1 LLGKFGLKMPGKGE
15 ASGPAEEKKAVATKD
30 EGKPAGS
37 ATGSS
42 GPSSGEAAKEK
53 EEMKREYDET
63 DDDDAIVAK
72 AEEQGSKKTANA
84 KASSG
89 GAAGSNA
96 ATAASGPSRD
106 EAEINA
112 EDEEDDD
119 EVEPEKAT
127 GGAATGTTKTPTNSA
142 APANSTKTPASPAA
156 TGAVDDEEDD
166 DDVTDDDAKP
176 AATGTKAPTKPA
188 ATGAP
193 QKSAA
198 TGVQVDEDD
207 DDSDDEAEA
216 EASSAKDLTG
226 MTGARQPKGPV
237 VTGSKF
243 DPLPNST
250 KTSSGPAAT
259 GAVDDDEEEDATDDD
274 ALEPKAGLT
283 GAAPAANSTKTSS
296 GPAATGAVDEEE
308 DATDDDALEPKKA
321 GATGAAPATN
331 RTKKS
336 VEDMDGE
343 DEEKEEKE
351 DAIKNMTID
360 GISMKDTTKLNSELP
375 KGDKF
380 LNGSAIL
387 DAIADTAV
395 TEEYTGDVG
404 ATGTAAVAADDYSK
418 VTKAMLGPTKA
429 EEEYEPV
436 HIKEEGGT
444 VLVHKLTRQ
453 PLLESPIVLPTIQR
467 VDTLKEIDSV
477 RTPVDHVPANYN
489 GKALSALLHRQDEAQ
504 LQQLPVRKPSEP
516 SAEGKSQDDLAKEA
530 PKWRDLGKKYSALAN
545 EAEQSSANGS
555 TTKSAPEIIEEQKKT
570 PAASMV
576 DAITIVPR
584 TPRLRGVV
592 RKAGDTFKQVQND
605 RDLGLFGHEQQV

>member
-1 LLGKFGLKMPGKGE
+1 
-15 ASGPAEEKKAVATKD
+15 VD
-30 EGKPAGS
+30 
-37 ATGSS
+37 
-42 GPSSGEAAKEK
+42 
-53 EEMKREYDET
+53 
-63 DDDDAIVAK
+63 
-72 AEEQGSKKTANA
+72 
-84 KASSG
+84 
-89 GAAGSNA
+89 
-96 ATAASGPSRD
+96 
-106 EAEINA
+106 
-112 EDEEDDD
+112 DEEEDD

-127 GGAATGTTKTPTNSA
+127 TGAATGTTKTPTNSA

-296 GPAATGAVDEEE
+296 GPAATGAVDEEEE